1 MLRFLRGRTAEGDVS
16 PGAKIVAVLVILGM
30 LAVAAPV
37 LFLAFSWVLGVL

>member
-1 MLRFLRGRTAEGDVS
+1 MLRFLRGRTADGDVS

-37 LFLAFSWVLGVL
+37 LFLALSWLVEVL